1 MDLRTFK
8 ELEDLKAMREASR
21 CNIYLQEN
29 GDHTLDLRQGKHTL
43 ARFSQTGVDILNIM
57 REIEIGK
64 YEN

>member
-1 MDLRTFK
+1 MDLRTLK
-8 ELEDLKAMREASR
+8 ELEDYKAMKESSR
-21 CNIYLQEN
+21 LYLQEN

-64 YEN
+64 YRS